1 MIKQKNK
8 EIILELINESR
19 RLQELL
25 EDEKVS
31 LTSNK
36 PEKLLEIS
44 TKKEILAKL
53 INDKFISIRAIIN
66 DSEYAPL
73 KTTLSKITN
82 ENIELSNINN
92 SIINQLI
99 NHNKQLI
106 RVLTN
111 SKPETSDYS
120 MHGKFES
127 STASKD
133 IAKA

>member
-1 MIKQKNK
+1 MIEENTK
-8 EIILELINESR
+8 ELILELINESR
-19 RLQELL
+19 KLHQLL

-36 PEKLLEIS
+36 PEKLHQIS
-44 TKKEILAKL
+44 TKKEKLAKV
-53 INDKFISIRAIIN
+53 IGDKFNSIKEKISN
-66 DSEYAPL
+66 SEYSEL
-73 KTTLSKITN
+73 KTTLSEITN
-82 ENIELSNINN
+82 KNIELSNINN

-120 MHGKFES
+120 MNGKFES
-127 STASKD
+127 SAPSVD